1 MENKLYVGNL
11 SYATTEDE
19 LNTLFS
25 NAGTVTSVAV
35 IKDRETGRS
44 KGFAFVEMSTQA
56 EAEKVINQ
64 YNGYAMGD
72 RDLRIS
78 IARPK
83 EEGRRGDFGGGQR
96 RGAAAEDMD
105 NAVAAVAMVET
116 RADPEIE
123 TALHVVVVA
132 SVTKPTL
139 FNKEKIF

>member
-11 SYATTEDE
+11 SYATTEEE
-19 LNTLFS
+19 LNALFS

-44 KGFAFVEMSTQA
+44 KGFAFVEMSSQA

-64 YNGYAMGD
+64 YNGYTMGD

-96 RGAAAEDMD
+96 RGGFGQRGGGGGGGFGGNQGGPRDR
-105 NAVAAVAMVET
+105 NRNSRGGSGT
-116 RADPEIE
+116 QRY
-123 TALHVVVVA
+123 
-132 SVTKPTL
+132 
-139 FNKEKIF
+139 

>member
-19 LNTLFS
+19 LKTLFS

-44 KGFAFVEMSTQA
+44 KGFAFVEMSSQA

-64 YNGYAMGD
+64 YNGYTMGD

-83 EEGRRGDFGGGQR
+83 EEGRRGDFGGGGQR
-96 RGAAAEDMD
+96 RGGFGQRGGGGGGGAGGGFGGNQGGPRDR
-105 NAVAAVAMVET
+105 NRNSRGGSGT
-116 RADPEIE
+116 QRY
-123 TALHVVVVA
+123 
-132 SVTKPTL
+132 
-139 FNKEKIF
+139 

>member
-1 MENKLYVGNL
+1 MDNKLYIGNL

-19 LNTLFS
+19 LKTLFS

-35 IKDRETGRS
+35 IKDRESGRS
-44 KGFAFVEMSTQA
+44 KGFAFVEMSSQA

-64 YNGYAMGD
+64 YNGYTLGD

-96 RGAAAEDMD
+96 RGGYGQRGGGGGFGGNQGGPRDR
-105 NAVAAVAMVET
+105 NRNT
-116 RADPEIE
+116 RGGG
-123 TALHVVVVA
+123 
-132 SVTKPTL
+132 SQRY
-139 FNKEKIF
+139 

>member
-44 KGFAFVEMSTQA
+44 KGFAFVEMSSQA

-64 YNGYAMGD
+64 YNGYTMGD

-83 EEGRRGDFGGGQR
+83 EEGRRGDFGGGGQR
-96 RGAAAEDMD
+96 RGGFGQRGGGGGFGGNQGGPRDR
-105 NAVAAVAMVET
+105 NRNSRGGT
-116 RADPEIE
+116 GTQRY
-123 TALHVVVVA
+123 
-132 SVTKPTL
+132 
-139 FNKEKIF
+139 

>member
-96 RGAAAEDMD
+96 RGGSGGGFGQRGGGGGFGGNQSGPRDRNRTSRSGGNE
-105 NAVAAVAMVET
+105 
-116 RADPEIE
+116 RY
-123 TALHVVVVA
+123 
-132 SVTKPTL
+132 
-139 FNKEKIF
+139 

>member
-19 LNTLFS
+19 LNELFS

-44 KGFAFVEMSTQA
+44 KGFAFVEMSSQA

-64 YNGYAMGD
+64 YNGQTLGD

-83 EEGRRGDFGGGQR
+83 EEGRRDFGGGQR
-96 RGAAAEDMD
+96 GGRGGFGGQRGGGGGGGGFGGNQGGGQRDRGR
-105 NAVAAVAMVET
+105 NSQ
-116 RADPEIE
+116 RGGG
-123 TALHVVVVA
+123 
-132 SVTKPTL
+132 SQRY
-139 FNKEKIF
+139 